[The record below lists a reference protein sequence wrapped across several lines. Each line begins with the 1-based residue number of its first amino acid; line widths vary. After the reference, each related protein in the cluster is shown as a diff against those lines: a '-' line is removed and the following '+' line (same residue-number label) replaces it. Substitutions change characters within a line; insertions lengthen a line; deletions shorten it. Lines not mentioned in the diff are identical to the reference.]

1 MSVSDWRRLKDH
13 REHVV
18 LAEVAALLH
27 DVGKFTNLHIEANS
41 VGGQRRWSNDHAYKA
56 IIDDPQTAIQLAPGA
71 AKLKKPASLNG
82 VLNAA
87 SPKAADFLTPNAKNF
102 LQATQIEV
110 LSEKYSLAELIM
122 LGTPGFAASPARG
135 QLLDGMEGWLAAV
148 LGVCHYEAH
157 HDKQEPAKGEGAQT
171 YPDVFT
177 STAFGYEV
185 NKVFIGSSSESL
197 DHRLVSLAFPPSR
210 DEIVHQ
216 FAFGLGDTRRP
227 INEITLADWSSTV
240 ASLLK
245 PAVAEALITGKQRGI
260 RQWASRKDIDHD
272 LRWRLLRINFD
283 VLGLYSRAIK
293 LADLFG
299 YVSAVD
305 EACRQ
310 TKHFLEDEYP
320 LGNEIFRDTT
330 GIYFTFPDFD
340 LPADLGLE
348 LRRIVEESE
357 PVLAPRIRVG
367 AGQGNIASEQLK
379 QVLADQHSAALEE
392 LSFAVGPD
400 NLSPCWNALWENL
413 PDGAWEVC
421 PVCRLRPKQEEAE
434 VCCHCAERR
443 KPRLKVWKENPD
455 RTTIWLDELADEN
468 GRIALVVGKFG
479 LDDWLSGD
487 LVQTLL
493 VRCDPANN
501 SLTLKNPS
509 PARLRRVWE
518 TCQKFW
524 ENVVSTIFSKHI
536 PDRARWELLPRND
549 GDVDELPKDEVCDGM
564 LNGKPA
570 SVFRIGDHLLTVSYF
585 PEDALPQP
593 GTLCVSWE
601 SRNKRDLLPLAI
613 AEVRKPAGDIERFRT
628 YSPTLTLLT
637 SPDQFM
643 AFTPASAAV
652 DLAEKIKN
660 SYAREFGKVQDRLP
674 LFLGLVFFHRKAPL
688 FAAIDTARR
697 MLLQVELADELWKV
711 ECHCPSPDGHHHR
724 LRLSRSSNHMDY
736 DVPVKMGD
744 MQTEDVS
751 YPYLFVESQTDN
763 RSRRFQV
770 QEGTYAGRSLV
781 HASELR
787 PEDKLLVWPSRFGY
801 KFLEH
806 SAQRFEFD
814 PRRDIV
820 YLDELPRLTK
830 MWSEIRKTTNMTD
843 TRLRGV
849 ASLLEAKKDNW
860 GNNSEEFRLLAE
872 TTLKQAKLLGD
883 NTAVTPEDVI
893 CGRFGRCLE
902 LHLRILKQRVKG
914 ESDAEPVSV

>member
-1 MSVSDWRRLKDH
+1 LNVSDSDWRRLKDQH
-13 REHVV
+13 GNI
-18 LAEVAALLH
+18 LLGEVAALLH
-27 DVGKFTNLHIEANS
+27 DLGKCTAEFAYHPEMRAGANIEPYRAVFKDS
-41 VGGQRRWSNDHAYKA
+41 ELGAY
-56 IIDDPQTAIQLAPGA
+56 
-71 AKLKKPASLNG
+71 S
-82 VLNAA
+82 
-87 SPKAADFLTPNAKNF
+87 F
-102 LQATQIEV
+102 
-110 LSEKYSLAELIM
+110 
-122 LGTPGFAASPARG
+122 SPARVADRLREARDSFALSR
-135 QLLDGMEGWLAAV
+135 LLSPAV
-148 LGVCHYEAH
+148 IQALDAILDIDRNPYTLREAIYFARGGGFAQGIANAIGRPADPIHLLTSCHGEAH
-157 HDKQEPAKGEGAQT
+157 VEKEPPAPVVTPDPMAIYSPFGFRMRTLLRPGEQGNLTERLNNIDFQQLVHDGKKEALKITFSDAPA
-171 YPDVFT
+171 
-177 STAFGYEV
+177 
-185 NKVFIGSSSESL
+185 
-197 DHRLVSLAFPPSR
+197 
-210 DEIVHQ
+210 
-216 FAFGLGDTRRP
+216 DTRYP
-227 INEITLADWSSTV
+227 IDEVTLWDWSYAI
-240 ASLLK
+240 ASLYKSELARHFIK
-245 PAVAEALITGKQRGI
+245 GG
-260 RQWASRKDIDHD
+260 WRKREE

-299 YVSAVD
+299 YVSAVG
-305 EACRQ
+305 EACKQ

-320 LGNEIFRDTT
+320 LGNEIYRDTT

-348 LRRIVEESE
+348 LRRIVEEIE
-357 PVLAPRIRVG
+357 PELAPQIHVG
-367 AGQGNIASEQLK
+367 AGQGNIAADQLK
-379 QVLADQHSAALEE
+379 RMLTDQHSAALEE
-392 LSFAVGPD
+392 LSLPVGQD
-400 NLSPCWNALWENL
+400 NLSPCCNALWENL
-413 PDGAWEVC
+413 PDCAWEVC

-434 VCCHCAERR
+434 VCWHCAERR
-443 KPRLKVWKENPD
+443 KPRLKAWKENPD

-468 GRIALVVGKFG
+468 GRIVLVVGKFG

-493 VRCDPANN
+493 VRCDPA
-501 SLTLKNPS
+501 SKSFAPKNPS

-518 TCQKFW
+518 TCQKLW
-524 ENVVSTIFSKHI
+524 ENSVPTIFSEHI
-536 PDRARWELLPRND
+536 PDRARWELLPRNA

-585 PEDALPQP
+585 PEDAPPQP

-601 SRNKRDLLPLAI
+601 SRNKRDPLPLAI
-613 AEVRKPAGDIERFRT
+613 AEVCKPAGDIERFRT
-628 YSPTLTLLT
+628 YRPTLTLLT

-660 SYAREFGKVQDRLP
+660 AYAREFGKVQDRLP

-697 MLLQVELADELWKV
+697 MLLEVELRDEQWKV
-711 ECHCPSPDGHHHR
+711 ECSCPSPDGQHHR
-724 LRLSRSSNHMDY
+724 LRLSNSSNHMDY

-744 MQTEDVS
+744 KQTEDVW

-770 QEGTYAGRSLV
+770 KEGKYAGRWLM
-781 HASELR
+781 HASGLR
-787 PEDKLLVWPSRFGY
+787 PEDKVRVWPSRFGY

-814 PRRDIV
+814 PRRNIMC
-820 YLDELPRLTK
+820 LDELPRLTK
-830 MWSEIRKTTNMTD
+830 MWSEIRKTTDMTD

-860 GNNSEEFRLLAE
+860 GNDSEEFRLLAE

-883 NTAVTPEDVI
+883 KPAVTPEDVI

-914 ESDAEPVSV
+914 ESDAEPVFV